1 MKRIVEVKS
10 VKIGEGIPKVCV
22 SMTGENLEELK
33 KEAHVLKTVPLDIV
47 EWRADFFDEVH
58 DTLKVKEAIGAIRKI
73 LYDIPILFTFRTK
86 AEGGAGNISIE
97 YYKMLNRCVAED
109 KNIDLIDVELFLG
122 DDIAREL
129 IGNCH
134 EHGIKV
140 ILSNHDFQ
148 NTPRKEEILIRL
160 KRMQMLGA
168 DIAKIAVMPKG
179 PNDVIELLS
188 ATNEMNQEVGE
199 IPIITMSMSGI
210 GSISRI
216 AGEVFGSSVTF
227 GALRKASAPGQ
238 IGVSDLNSTLKV
250 LHESLNK

>member
-33 KEAHVLKTVPLDIV
+33 KEARVLKTAPLDIV
-47 EWRADFFDEVH
+47 EWRADFFDEVQ
-58 DTLKVKEAIGAIRKI
+58 DTLKVKEVLGVIRKI
-73 LYDIPILFTFRTK
+73 LYDIPIIFTFRSK
-86 AEGGAGNISIE
+86 KEGGAGNISVE
-97 YYKMLNRCVAED
+97 YYKMLNRCVAEE
-109 KNIDLIDVELFLG
+109 KNVDLLDVEFFMG
-122 DDIAREL
+122 DDIARE
-129 IGNCH
+129 IIENCH
-134 EHGIKV
+134 EHGVKV

-148 NTPRKEEILIRL
+148 NTPRKEEILLRL

-168 DIAKIAVMPKG
+168 DIAKIAVMPND
-179 PNDVIELLS
+179 PSDVIELLS
-188 ATNEMNQEVGE
+188 ATNEMNQTFGE